1 MTESLLRTVR
11 ASYDAIAADYAAL
24 FDDEPCR
31 PLDRALLAAFAELV
45 RDSGAGPV
53 ADLGCGPGRVTAHLH
68 SLGVEVFGV
77 DLSPRMVA
85 LARAGYPHL
94 RFVEGR
100 LDSLG
105 VADGSLGG
113 VVSWY
118 SIIHTPPE
126 RLPAV
131 LAEFHRVLVPGGHLL
146 LAFQVG
152 DEPLRLREAFGR
164 AVELDFLRWRPDR
177 VAEALERARFSVT
190 ARTLRQPDGTERVPQ
205 ACLLARRS
213 GAGKPPEAAA
223 AAHHSDVSTRK

>member
-1 MTESLLRTVR
+1 MSTCRRGWSPWPAPGTRTC
-11 ASYDAIAADYAAL
+11 ASSRGGWT
-24 FDDEPCR
+24 PW
-31 PLDRALLAAFAELV
+31 
-45 RDSGAGPV
+45 G
-53 ADLGCGPGRVTAHLH
+53 
-68 SLGVEVFGV
+68 
-77 DLSPRMVA
+77 
-85 LARAGYPHL
+85 
-94 RFVEGR
+94 
-100 LDSLG
+100 
-105 VADGSLGG
+105 ADGSLGG